1 MFGRRVPPQ
10 IVFMFSVVLALLCA
24 IGAVAALRSGS
35 WVWIAV
41 LGGLTVWFS
50 VDALRSYGWA
60 QSKKRQDAEK
70 AAQKA
75 AQHALNHPP
84 R

>member
-24 IGAVAALRSGS
+24 IGAVATLRAGN
-35 WVWIAV
+35 WVWFAI
-41 LGGLTVWFS
+41 LGGLTVWFT
-50 VDALRSYGWA
+50 VDAVRSYGWA
-60 QSKKRQDAEK
+60 RNKKRLDAEK
-70 AAQKA
+70 AAQNA
-75 AQHALNHPP
+75 RHHPQ